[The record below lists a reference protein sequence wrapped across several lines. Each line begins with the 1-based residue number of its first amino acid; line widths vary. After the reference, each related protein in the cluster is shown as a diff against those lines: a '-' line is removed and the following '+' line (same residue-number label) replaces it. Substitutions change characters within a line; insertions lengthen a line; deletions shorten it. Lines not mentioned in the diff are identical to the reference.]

1 LIVVDSSALIAIYFN
16 EPEKASFALAVVSVD
31 APCIGAP
38 NFLEAS
44 MVAETRHG
52 EAGCRELDRIAAN
65 LGLEIVPFDASHIQG
80 ARDAFRRFG
89 KGRHRAGLNFG
100 DVFSYALAKER
111 GLPLLY
117 KGADFA
123 QTDIVSAVAAMP
135 NQP

>member
-89 KGRHRAGLNFG
+89 KGRHRASLNFG
-100 DVFSYALAKER
+100 DCCAYALAKLR
-111 GLPLLY
+111 DAPLLF
-117 KGADFA
+117 KGNDFA
-123 QTDIVSAVAAMP
+123 LTDLKRAL
-135 NQP
+135 

>member
-1 LIVVDSSALIAIYFN
+1 MIVVDSSALIAIYFN
-16 EPEKASFALAVVSVD
+16 EPEKASLALAVVSVD

-89 KGRHRAGLNFG
+89 KGRHRANLNFG
-100 DVFSYALAKER
+100 DCCAYALAKLR
-111 GLPLLY
+111 DVPLLF
-117 KGADFA
+117 KGNDFA
-123 QTDIVSAVAAMP
+123 LTDLKRAL
-135 NQP
+135 

>member
-38 NFLEAS
+38 NFLKVS

-65 LGLEIVPFDASHIQG
+65 LGLQIVPFDASHIQG

-89 KGRHRAGLNFG
+89 KGRHRASLNFG
-100 DVFSYALAKER
+100 DCCAYALAK
-111 GLPLLY
+111 LLDVPLLF
-117 KGADFA
+117 KGNDFA
-123 QTDIVSAVAAMP
+123 LTDLKRAL
-135 NQP
+135 

>member
-52 EAGCRELDRIAAN
+52 EAGCRELDKIAAS
-65 LGLEIVPFDASHIQG
+65 LSLQIVPFDASHIQV
-80 ARDAFRRFG
+80 AREAFRRFG
-89 KGRHRAGLNFG
+89 KGRHRASLNFG
-100 DVFSYALAKER
+100 DCCAYALAKR
-111 GLPLLY
+111 LDVPLLF
-117 KGADFA
+117 KGNDFA
-123 QTDIVSAVAAMP
+123 LTDLKRAL
-135 NQP
+135 

>member
-65 LGLEIVPFDASHIQG
+65 LGLQIVPFDASHIQG

-89 KGRHRAGLNFG
+89 KGRHRAGLSFG
-100 DVFSYALAKER
+100 DCCAYALAKF
-111 GLPLLY
+111 LDVPLLF
-117 KGADFA
+117 KGNDFA
-123 QTDIVSAVAAMP
+123 LTDLKRAL
-135 NQP
+135 

>member
-80 ARDAFRRFG
+80 ARDALRRFG
-89 KGRHRAGLNFG
+89 KGRHRASLNFG
-100 DVFSYALAKER
+100 DCCAYALAKLR
-111 GLPLLY
+111 DVPLLF
-117 KGADFA
+117 KGNGFA
-123 QTDIVSAVAAMP
+123 LTDLKRAL
-135 NQP
+135 

>member
-1 LIVVDSSALIAIYFN
+1 MVVDSSALIAIYFN

-80 ARDAFRRFG
+80 ARDALRRFG
-89 KGRHRAGLNFG
+89 KGRHLASLNFG
-100 DVFSYALAKER
+100 DCCAYALAKLR
-111 GLPLLY
+111 DVPLLF
-117 KGADFA
+117 KGNDFA
-123 QTDIVSAVAAMP
+123 LTDLKRAL
-135 NQP
+135 

>member
-1 LIVVDSSALIAIYFN
+1 MIVVDSSALIAIYFN

-89 KGRHRAGLNFG
+89 KGRHRANLNFG
-100 DVFSYALAKER
+100 DCCAYALAKLR
-111 GLPLLY
+111 DVPLLF
-117 KGADFA
+117 KGSDFA
-123 QTDIVSAVAAMP
+123 LTDLKRAL
-135 NQP
+135 

>member
-1 LIVVDSSALIAIYFN
+1 MIIVDSSALIAIYFN

-80 ARDAFRRFG
+80 ARDALRRFG
-89 KGRHRAGLNFG
+89 KGRHRASLNFG
-100 DVFSYALAKER
+100 DCCAYALAKLR
-111 GLPLLY
+111 DVPLLF
-117 KGADFA
+117 KGNDFA
-123 QTDIVSAVAAMP
+123 LTDLKRAL
-135 NQP
+135 

>member
-1 LIVVDSSALIAIYFN
+1 MIVVDSSALIAIYFN

-89 KGRHRAGLNFG
+89 KGRHRANLNFG
-100 DVFSYALAKER
+100 DCCAYALAKLR
-111 GLPLLY
+111 DVPLLF
-117 KGADFA
+117 KGNDFA
-123 QTDIVSAVAAMP
+123 LTDLKRAL
-135 NQP
+135 

>member
-1 LIVVDSSALIAIYFN
+1 MIVVDSSALIAIYFN

-52 EAGCRELDRIAAN
+52 EAGCRELDRIVAN

-80 ARDAFRRFG
+80 ARDALRRFG
-89 KGRHRAGLNFG
+89 KGRHRASLNFG
-100 DVFSYALAKER
+100 DCCAYALAKLR
-111 GLPLLY
+111 DVPLLF
-117 KGADFA
+117 KGNDFA
-123 QTDIVSAVAAMP
+123 LTDLKRAL
-135 NQP
+135 

>member
-89 KGRHRAGLNFG
+89 NGRHRASLNFG
-100 DVFSYALAKER
+100 DCCAYALAK
-111 GLPLLY
+111 LLDVPLLY
-117 KGADFA
+117 KGNDFA
-123 QTDIVSAVAAMP
+123 LTDLKRAL
-135 NQP
+135 

>member
-1 LIVVDSSALIAIYFN
+1 MIVVDSSALIAIYFN

-80 ARDAFRRFG
+80 TRDALRRFG
-89 KGRHRAGLNFG
+89 KGRHRASLNFG
-100 DVFSYALAKER
+100 DCCAYALAKLR
-111 GLPLLY
+111 DVPLLF
-117 KGADFA
+117 KGNDFA
-123 QTDIVSAVAAMP
+123 LTDLKRAL
-135 NQP
+135 

>member
-16 EPEKASFALAVVSVD
+16 EPEKVSFALAVVSVD

-89 KGRHRAGLNFG
+89 KGRHRASLNFG
-100 DVFSYALAKER
+100 DCCAYALAKLR
-111 GLPLLY
+111 DVPLLF
-117 KGADFA
+117 KGNDFA
-123 QTDIVSAVAAMP
+123 LTDLKRAL
-135 NQP
+135 

>member
-1 LIVVDSSALIAIYFN
+1 MIVVDSSALIAIYFN

-80 ARDAFRRFG
+80 ARDALRRFG
-89 KGRHRAGLNFG
+89 KGRHRASLNFG
-100 DVFSYALAKER
+100 DCCAYALAKLR
-111 GLPLLY
+111 DVPLLF
-117 KGADFA
+117 KGNDFA
-123 QTDIVSAVAAMP
+123 LTDLKRAL
-135 NQP
+135 

>member
-1 LIVVDSSALIAIYFN
+1 MIVVDSSALIAIYFN

-44 MVAETRHG
+44 MVAEIRHG
-52 EAGCRELDRIAAN
+52 EAGCRELDRIAVN

-89 KGRHRAGLNFG
+89 KGRHRASLNFG
-100 DVFSYALAKER
+100 NCCAYALAK
-111 GLPLLY
+111 LLDVPLLF
-117 KGADFA
+117 KGNDFA
-123 QTDIVSAVAAMP
+123 LTDLKRAL
-135 NQP
+135 